1 MKSHFLS
8 NILQSPVLTEYP
20 KKSPLDR
27 INQCMTV
34 SDSQENIVQAKTMN
48 ETTTGSKNPAYKDDE
63 PVIIEVNSN
72 HPKPSIPVISIDIEE
87 DPVFPP
93 ELQAE
98 LDKKDDSGNTDFL
111 SVPDHGHKRSS
122 SRSSSRLSSASS
134 RLSST
139 ISVISLASSNIS
151 SRVDFEATR
160 SLCMR
165 SLGLLLA
172 FMSGVLMTAYSSMIK
187 MLDEMDSLQVV
198 VMRGALQI
206 AVMLVVAMYKNLSFC
221 GDKKRMTLIFLFLVA
236 VTGGLRL
243 VFIFSSFSR
252 LPLGDST
259 TIIFSSPVLVMLFSI
274 CILKVSQED
283 MRLRVYI

>member
-1 MKSHFLS
+1 MKSQFLS
-8 NILQSPVLTEYP
+8 NILQSPALTEYP
-20 KKSPLDR
+20 KKTTLDR
-27 INQCMTV
+27 INQSKAV
-34 SDSQENIVQAKTMN
+34 SDSQENIVLAEKMN
-48 ETTTGSKNPAYKDDE
+48 ETGSKNAAYKDDE

-72 HPKPSIPVISIDIEE
+72 HQKPSIPVISIDIEE

-98 LDKKDDSGNTDFL
+98 LDKKEDCGNTEFL
-111 SVPDHGHKRSS
+111 SVPDHGYKISS
-122 SRSSSRLSSASS
+122 LRYSSRLSSASS

-139 ISVISLASSNIS
+139 ISKIFVASSNIS

-160 SLCMR
+160 SLCTR

-198 VMRGALQI
+198 VMRGVLQI
-206 AVMLVVAMYKNLSFC
+206 AVMLFFVLYKKINFL
-221 GDKKRMTLIFLFLVA
+221 GDRTRMTLIFLFLVA

-243 VFIFSSFSR
+243 IFIFSSFSR

-274 CILKVSQED
+274 CILKVSD
-283 MRLRVYI
+283 I